1 MCTSHAPENVVV
13 CDVAL
18 ADVREQVGTLPG
30 VTLTHLPYEGT
41 RVESAGEVPVAV
53 FRSALNA
60 AIAPHGGS
68 LPE

>member
-18 ADVREQVGTLPG
+18 ADVRRIAGSLPG

-41 RVESAGEVPVAV
+41 RVESAGEVPVEV
-53 FRSALNA
+53 FRA
-60 AIAPHGGS
+60 AVHEAISLHGGGLS
-68 LPE
+68 D

>member
-53 FRSALNA
+53 FRRPYNA
-60 AIAPHGGS
+60 AIAPQGCS